1 MEKVYNHAKV
11 RYLPW
16 FAWPKYLM
24 DKNKIKSTSGDSSF
38 DQSTMFIPEEEFQ
51 HFTPTMT

>member
-1 MEKVYNHAKV
+1 
-11 RYLPW
+11 
-16 FAWPKYLM
+16 M